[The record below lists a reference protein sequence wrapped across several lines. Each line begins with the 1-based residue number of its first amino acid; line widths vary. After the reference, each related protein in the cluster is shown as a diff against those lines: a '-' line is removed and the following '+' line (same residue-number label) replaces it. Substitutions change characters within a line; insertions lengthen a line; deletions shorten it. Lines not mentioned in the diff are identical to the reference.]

1 MLTINA
7 KLCRCR
13 RYDLPFLSRWR
24 NRVKENLCIREP
36 TVIKESAQFPSF
48 LQFIPFLIPVS
59 VKQRAAKYRLN
70 GENSA
75 AMHFVNTLALSRITP
90 SARISAPVFNY

>member
-1 MLTINA
+1 MQSYVGVVVTICHSYLA
-7 KLCRCR
+7 GEIAR
-13 RYDLPFLSRWR
+13 R
-24 NRVKENLCIREP
+24 RVKENLCIREP

-90 SARISAPVFNY
+90 SARISAPLFNY